1 MIGKHTHHFLF
12 DLLLRKIRSLG
23 MERTFQSLTIE
34 ELETLTAELIEEL
47 SAEDNKKDDEPP
59 F

>member
-12 DLLLRKIRSLG
+12 DLLLKKFRLLG
-23 MERTFQSLTIE
+23 IERTFQSLTIE

-47 SAEDNKKDDEPP
+47 SDEDKKIDEPP

>member
-12 DLLLRKIRSLG
+12 DLLLRKFRSLG

-34 ELETLTAELIEEL
+34 ELEKLTEELIEEL
-47 SAEDNKKDDEPP
+47 SDEDKKIDEPP